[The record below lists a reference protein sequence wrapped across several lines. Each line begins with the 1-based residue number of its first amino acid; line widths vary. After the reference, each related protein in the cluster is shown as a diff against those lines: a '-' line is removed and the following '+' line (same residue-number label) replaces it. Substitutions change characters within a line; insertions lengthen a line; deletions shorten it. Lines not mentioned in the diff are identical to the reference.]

1 MNENKNMSS
10 YYLDAFLDSYHEWT
24 LHGKGLKYASRELR
38 YCLNAKKQRL
48 QEKGIVAQERYEHVK
63 DEIRGSLLKKGD
75 PYEAMILYREGNRIT
90 TYRNGS
96 NILREY

>member
-48 QEKGIVAQERYEHVK
+48 QEKGIVAQEALRTRERRDQRQPSEK
-63 DEIRGSLLKKGD
+63 RRSL
-75 PYEAMILYREGNRIT
+75 
-90 TYRNGS
+90 
-96 NILREY
+96 